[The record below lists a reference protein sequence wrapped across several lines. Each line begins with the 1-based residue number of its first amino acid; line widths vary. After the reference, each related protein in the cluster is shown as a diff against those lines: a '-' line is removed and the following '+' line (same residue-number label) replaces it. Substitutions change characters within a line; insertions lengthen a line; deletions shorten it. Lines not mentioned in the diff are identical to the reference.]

1 MDAHAALLQSQMEI
15 FQGLPS
21 GPNEHSLLCFFID
34 TYVID
39 IHEFI
44 SPPDPRSLEN
54 RYVCNG
60 SSAKYLAPA
69 MMMNQLSLP
78 PSDF

>member
-1 MDAHAALLQSQMEI
+1 MDAHATLLQTQMEI

-44 SPPDPRSLEN
+44 SPPKIHACSKIGMCATGALLN
-54 RYVCNG
+54 I
-60 SSAKYLAPA
+60 
-69 MMMNQLSLP
+69 
-78 PSDF
+78 